1 MNIEELILKLDGYFA
16 NKKPSEIKMVFIA
29 TFFIIFYVAYMSL
42 YDISDEYCRQNIIN
56 KENLEKSYLE
66 LPTPKYLDEVISKK
80 QKELEDSLVQLKALK
95 ANNNF
100 LNTELKKLST
110 SFFDI
115 NNQNLFLNYI
125 SKQAEQNSI
134 NITNITNNTKPLL
147 QLFTMDKIYDFR
159 ITFSSSFTNLLKY
172 INSLEELN
180 LVIDI
185 NNIDLNASSL
195 SIIGNMDI
203 STWGIKYQ

>member
-16 NKKPSEIKMVFIA
+16 NKKPSEIKLIFIV
-29 TFFIIFYVAYMSL
+29 TFFIICYVAYISL
-42 YDISDEYCRQNIIN
+42 YDISDEYRRQNIIN
-56 KENLEKSYLE
+56 KEDLEKSYME
-66 LPTPKYLDEVISKK
+66 LPTPEYLGEVISKK
-80 QKELEDSLVQLKALK
+80 QKELENSLVQLKTLK

-110 SFFDI
+110 SFFNTND
-115 NNQNLFLNYI
+115 QNLFLNYI

-134 NITNITNNTKPLL
+134 NITNITNNTKPFL

-159 ITFSSSFTNLLKY
+159 ITFSSGFTNLLKY
-172 INSLEELN
+172 VNSLEELN

-185 NNIDLNASSL
+185 DNIDLNASGS
-195 SIIGNMDI
+195 SITGSIDI